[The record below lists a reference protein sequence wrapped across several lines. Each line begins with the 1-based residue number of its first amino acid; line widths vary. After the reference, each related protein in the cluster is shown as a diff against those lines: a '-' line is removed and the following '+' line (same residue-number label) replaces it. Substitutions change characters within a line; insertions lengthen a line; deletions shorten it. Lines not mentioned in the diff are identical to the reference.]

1 MAPQQLTAN
10 DGSILTSEDGT
21 MITAPEGS
29 IIAADGS
36 ILAADGTM
44 LAPPGSVITSEP
56 QQHMEVQPT
65 QQQLQQQHE
74 QQLQLQQEHQQQL
87 QQEQQ
92 LQEQQLQQQEQQLLQ
107 QQHQQQQQNL
117 IGLQLPEESGEVLYL
132 DPNDPAA
139 QLLLQE
145 AGITLGEGGVLQT
158 ADGQIL
164 HSEDGHPITTN
175 AKPAPKPTNNLMGA
189 AMGAAGLSEDLG
201 FQLPTGVKADTSAI
215 DIPLSQQTSNLQPNL
230 PVSQSYSQAVSED
243 PAQAARHIFQPRFA
257 TQSAIPQQQ
266 QPLAPA
272 APQSGQKYQKLTF
285 NSGANYSSAQPPAP
299 APIQKKTVAQKQNK
313 RTVPSTDMQIGPDQQ
328 KVTYT
333 VTSENGYSQTYMMI
347 CSKTLDQNTLINTL
361 IKNISN
367 DPNHKGKKTIKIT
380 QHKYGA
386 KKSAK
391 AGQQQQQQGGR
402 VVQGPRQQ
410 LVPSSTVQQGR
421 QVQQQ
426 QQRRVQPAAA
436 RAQARPL
443 PQGQHVQ
450 QRQQQQLQPARQQ
463 LQQVQQQQQPAP
475 QASQPPRQILQS
487 EPDIGPEPVSSQQEI
502 GRAHV

>member
-1 MAPQQLTAN
+1 
-10 DGSILTSEDGT
+10 
-21 MITAPEGS
+21 
-29 IIAADGS
+29 
-36 ILAADGTM
+36 
-44 LAPPGSVITSEP
+44 
-56 QQHMEVQPT
+56 
-65 QQQLQQQHE
+65 
-74 QQLQLQQEHQQQL
+74 
-87 QQEQQ
+87 
-92 LQEQQLQQQEQQLLQ
+92 
-107 QQHQQQQQNL
+107 
-117 IGLQLPEESGEVLYL
+117 
-132 DPNDPAA
+132 
-139 QLLLQE
+139 
-145 AGITLGEGGVLQT
+145 
-158 ADGQIL
+158 
-164 HSEDGHPITTN
+164 
-175 AKPAPKPTNNLMGA
+175 MGA

-215 DIPLSQQTSNLQPNL
+215 DIPLTQQTSNLQPNL
-230 PVSQSYSQAVSED
+230 PVSQSYSQVVTED
-243 PAQAARHIFQPRFA
+243 PAQQARHIFQPRFA

-272 APQSGQKYQKLTF
+272 PQSSQKYQKLTF
-285 NSGANYSSAQPPAP
+285 NSGANYSAQPPAP
-299 APIQKKTVAQKQNK
+299 APIQKKTVAQKQK

-391 AGQQQQQQGGR
+391 AGQQQQQGGR

-410 LVPSSTVQQGR
+410 LVASSTVQQGR

-426 QQRRVQPAAA
+426 QQQQQRRVQPVAA

-450 QRQQQQLQPARQQ
+450 QRQQQQQLQPARQQ
-463 LQQVQQQQQPAP
+463 LQQVQQQQPAQ

-487 EPDIGPEPVSSQQEI
+487 EPDIGPEPVSSQQDHFTDSLSLDDIVSQI
-502 GRAHV
+502 GGGGEEGGDGEPRVMVRCNYCTNFRSVLNSQTWENILNHILPVAKEELHTSFYGNILKHFARSLRVAVSGKGSDQVEVVVSHGLVCRRTGAWYSVDR